1 MSDIAFM
8 LPGQGAQH
16 QGMAVE
22 LYGEEPVF
30 TAVLDELFGLL
41 GAEGAA
47 LRRDWLSA
55 EPSVPLEDASRAQ
68 PLLFAVGYAL
78 GRTLTAR
85 GVVPSMLLG
94 HSIGEL
100 AAAALAGVFDLPH
113 AARILACRSRVLAE
127 VPAGG
132 LPAVAA
138 RPDALTPYLTGEVVV
153 GAYNAPAQTVLAG
166 PARPLAEVAARLTGA
181 GLVHQRVA
189 ARQPFHSPAVA
200 EAAARFEAGFTA
212 ADLRPPSIPVYST
225 RTASP
230 VTADEAV
237 SPGFWAGQLAAP
249 VRFRSALDSL
259 LEGGARTL
267 VDLGPRGLSLL
278 ALRHPQVRGGGHRVL
293 SALPATATGTRAT
306 WAALLDSLGSLG

>member
-1 MSDIAFM
+1 MSDIAF
-8 LPGQGAQH
+8 LFPGQGAQNP
-16 QGMAVE
+16 GMAVE
-22 LYGEEPVF
+22 LYDEEPVF

-55 EPSVPLEDASRAQ
+55 EPLVPLEDASRAQ

-78 GRTLTAR
+78 GRTLVAR
-85 GVVPSMLLG
+85 GVVPSAVLG

-113 AARILACRSRVLAE
+113 AARILSCRSRVLAE

-132 LPAVAA
+132 LLAVAA
-138 RPDALTPYLTGEVVV
+138 RPEAVTPFLTGEVVI

-166 PARPLAEVAARLTGA
+166 SAGPLAEVAAVLTEA

-200 EAAARFEAGFTA
+200 EAATRFEDGFTA
-212 ADLRPPSIPVYST
+212 AELRPPSIPVHST
-225 RTASP
+225 RTAAV

-237 SPGFWAGQLAAP
+237 SPAFWAGQLAAP

-259 LEGGARTL
+259 LDGGARTL
-267 VDLGPRGLSLL
+267 VEVGPRGLSLL
-278 ALRHPQVRGGGHRVL
+278 ALRHPRVRRGGHQVL
-293 SALPATATGTRAT
+293 SALPATSAGTRET
-306 WAALLDSLGSLG
+306 WTTLLDTLT